1 MRLKAREA
9 GVDLKFVHGSGP
21 AGRITHQ
28 DLDAHIARPPEPSK
42 PSGRAPN
49 EAVETIKVVGMRR
62 RIAENM
68 AELARRIAHFSYVE
82 EVDVTALEELRAALN
97 ARATEER
104 PKLTL
109 LPFLILGIV
118 KAVVEFPQ
126 INAHYDDENDVI
138 TRFGAVHV
146 GVATQTPN
154 GLMVPVVRHAETLG
168 LHECAREMR
177 RVSEA
182 ARQGVAARDELSGS
196 TITLTS
202 LGALGG
208 IVSTPIINRPEVA
221 IVGVNKIVV
230 RPVWRDGAFVPRKV
244 MNLSSSFDHRV
255 VDGYDA
261 ATFIQRLRDAD
272 RGPGHAVHRG
282 VNGEKCHTR
291 ESGYPAAPGRLL
303 RSLRRR
309 RLDPRFRGG
318 DNTRTSRGGRDEMNE
333 LRCKVL
339 VIGGGPGG
347 YVAAIRAGQLG
358 LDTILVEADRLG
370 GTCLNV
376 GCIPSKALIHAAG
389 AAHGL
394 REPRALNAIGLS
406 IGPPKLDF
414 ARTIAW
420 KDSIVTRLTTGVGG
434 LLKKAKVRTLLG
446 DGDDRRRQDGDRQ
459 RRYRRDAASSPSILS
474 LRPARSR
481 WNCRRSSSA
490 ATSCL
495 RPMRWR

>member
-1 MRLKAREA
+1 MGIRSIKMPDVGEGVAEAEIVEWAVKVGDVVREDQVVAAVMTDKATVEIPTPVAGSVLVLGGAVGDVLAVGSELIRIDAPGMPDSLLPAALKSAPQKREPEPASAKPEAAEPAPRAPVAPPPRSSETRKAASLQLETQTGAPRPLGEQPLAAPAVRLKAREA

-21 AGRITHQ
+21 AGRITHL

-68 AELARRIAHFSYVE
+68 AESARRIAHFSYVE

-97 ARATEER
+97 ARATEVR

-118 KAVVEFPQ
+118 KVAAEFPQ
-126 INAHYDDENDVI
+126 INAHYDDENAII
-138 TRFGAVHV
+138 TRFGAVHI

-182 ARQGVAARDELSGS
+182 ARLGVAARDELSGS

-202 LGALGG
+202 LGSLGG

-230 RPVWRDGAFVPRKV
+230 KPVWRDNAFVPRKV

-261 ATFIQRLRDAD
+261 ATFIQRLRTLIE
-272 RGPGHAVHRG
+272 V
-282 VNGEKCHTR
+282 
-291 ESGYPAAPGRLL
+291 PA
-303 RSLRRR
+303 
-309 RLDPRFRGG
+309 
-318 DNTRTSRGGRDEMNE
+318 
-333 LRCKVL
+333 
-339 VIGGGPGG
+339 
-347 YVAAIRAGQLG
+347 
-358 LDTILVEADRLG
+358 
-370 GTCLNV
+370 
-376 GCIPSKALIHAAG
+376 
-389 AAHGL
+389 
-394 REPRALNAIGLS
+394 
-406 IGPPKLDF
+406 
-414 ARTIAW
+414 
-420 KDSIVTRLTTGVGG
+420 
-434 LLKKAKVRTLLG
+434 TLF
-446 DGDDRRRQDGDRQ
+446 
-459 RRYRRDAASSPSILS
+459 IEE
-474 LRPARSR
+474 
-481 WNCRRSSSA
+481 
-490 ATSCL
+490 
-495 RPMRWR
+495 

>member
-1 MRLKAREA
+1 MGIRSIKMPDVGEGVAEAEIVEWAVKVGDLVHEDQVVAAVMTDKAKVDIPTPVAGSVLALGGAVGDVLAVGSELIRIDAPGLPDSAVPAAPKSTPQKREPEPAPTVQSEAAEAPPRPREPQKAAPRQVEMRTGAPRPLGEKPLAAPAVRLKAREA
-9 GVDLKFVHGSGP
+9 GVDLRFVHGSGP
-21 AGRITHQ
+21 AGRITHP

-42 PSGRAPN
+42 PWGRAPN

-68 AELARRIAHFSYVE
+68 AESARRIAHFSYVE
-82 EVDVTALEELRAALN
+82 EVDVTALEELRATLN

-118 KAVVEFPQ
+118 KAAAEFPQ
-126 INAHYDDENDVI
+126 INAHYDDENAVI

-146 GVATQTPN
+146 GVATQTQN
-154 GLMVPVVRHAETLG
+154 GLMVPVIRHAETLG

-182 ARQGVAARDELSGS
+182 ARLGVAARDELSGS

-261 ATFIQRLRDAD
+261 ATFIQRLR
-272 RGPGHAVHRG
+272 
-282 VNGEKCHTR
+282 
-291 ESGYPAAPGRLL
+291 
-303 RSLRRR
+303 
-309 RLDPRFRGG
+309 
-318 DNTRTSRGGRDEMNE
+318 
-333 LRCKVL
+333 
-339 VIGGGPGG
+339 
-347 YVAAIRAGQLG
+347 
-358 LDTILVEADRLG
+358 
-370 GTCLNV
+370 
-376 GCIPSKALIHAAG
+376 ALIEAPA
-389 AAHGL
+389 
-394 REPRALNAIGLS
+394 
-406 IGPPKLDF
+406 
-414 ARTIAW
+414 
-420 KDSIVTRLTTGVGG
+420 
-434 LLKKAKVRTLLG
+434 TLFIE
-446 DGDDRRRQDGDRQ
+446 D
-459 RRYRRDAASSPSILS
+459 
-474 LRPARSR
+474 
-481 WNCRRSSSA
+481 
-490 ATSCL
+490 
-495 RPMRWR
+495 

>member
-1 MRLKAREA
+1 MGIRSIKMPDVGEGVAEAEIVEWAVKVGDLVKEDQVVAAVMTDKATVDIPTPVAGSVLALGGAVGDVLAVGSELIRIDAPGLPDSAVPTAPKSAPQKPEPQPASTARPEAAEPAPREAAPRPAEGQKAAPRQRETRTGAPRPLGEKPLAAPAVRLKAREA
-9 GVDLKFVHGSGP
+9 GVDLRFVHGSGP
-21 AGRITHQ
+21 AGRITHL
-28 DLDAHIARPPEPSK
+28 DLDAHIARPPGPSK

-68 AELARRIAHFSYVE
+68 AESARRVAHFSYVE

-126 INAHYDDENDVI
+126 INAHYDDENNVI

-154 GLMVPVVRHAETLG
+154 GLMVPVVRHAETLS

-202 LGALGG
+202 LGVLGG

-230 RPVWRDGAFVPRKV
+230 RPVWRDGAFVPRKI

-261 ATFIQRLRDAD
+261 ATFIQRLRTLIEA
-272 RGPGHAVHRG
+272 
-282 VNGEKCHTR
+282 
-291 ESGYPAAPGRLL
+291 PA
-303 RSLRRR
+303 
-309 RLDPRFRGG
+309 
-318 DNTRTSRGGRDEMNE
+318 
-333 LRCKVL
+333 
-339 VIGGGPGG
+339 
-347 YVAAIRAGQLG
+347 
-358 LDTILVEADRLG
+358 
-370 GTCLNV
+370 
-376 GCIPSKALIHAAG
+376 
-389 AAHGL
+389 
-394 REPRALNAIGLS
+394 
-406 IGPPKLDF
+406 
-414 ARTIAW
+414 
-420 KDSIVTRLTTGVGG
+420 
-434 LLKKAKVRTLLG
+434 TLF
-446 DGDDRRRQDGDRQ
+446 
-459 RRYRRDAASSPSILS
+459 IEE
-474 LRPARSR
+474 
-481 WNCRRSSSA
+481 
-490 ATSCL
+490 
-495 RPMRWR
+495 